1 MGLITPDY
9 GLVFWMLVSFG
20 ILIFIL
26 KKYAWKPILTGIK
39 NREEQI
45 TKSLHEADLA
55 REQIGKLHL
64 QIEELSQKAK
74 AERDAMMQEAL
85 TLKEKMI
92 EEASLK
98 AKEEAQK
105 LLAEAR
111 ETIKR
116 DKESAQN
123 ELRSYTS
130 KIAIQIAESI
140 LRHEL
145 DNKAMHERQI
155 QDLLNEISS
164 KN

>member
-1 MGLITPDY
+1 
-9 GLVFWMLVSFG
+9 MLVSFS
-20 ILIFIL
+20 ILVFIL
-26 KKYAWKPILTGIK
+26 KKYAWKPILNGIR

-45 TKSLHEADLA
+45 SKSLHEADLA
-55 REQIGKLHL
+55 REEIGKLHS
-64 QIEELSQKAK
+64 QIDELSQKAK
-74 AERDAMMQEAL
+74 AERDAIMQEAL
-85 TLKEKMI
+85 LLKEKMI

-111 ETIKR
+111 ETIR
-116 DKESAQN
+116 REKEKAQL

-140 LRHEL
+140 LRSEL
-145 DNKAMHERQI
+145 DNKAKHEQQI
-155 QDLLNEISS
+155 QALLNEISS